1 MSQEKKDNKAVHAT
15 QARERDRQKLA
26 RVMGFSY
33 NVGTLLYRKNK
44 KSQAAT
50 MFYFQDQKALFE
62 CNDSEGHSGQFVYI
76 RDDREDKE
84 YFGMCEVEV
93 FEHKG

>member
-1 MSQEKKDNKAVHAT
+1 MADVSMMLLLEKDT
-15 QARERDRQKLA
+15 QHSRLRLSNIA
-26 RVMGFSY
+26 
-33 NVGTLLYRKNK
+33 
-44 KSQAAT
+44 
-50 MFYFQDQKALFE
+50 FQDQKALFE